1 MDNPSDAAVRDPVDQ
16 ARNLLTLFLRGM
28 GSLKLTVALLAM
40 SIFLVFAGTLAQVD
54 RGIWTVMSQYFR
66 CWLAHIDPGI
76 FVPSWNIKWSVPF
89 PGGWML
95 GTALLVNLVVSHAS
109 RIRLQARGGRLVVGS
124 AILAIGMLLT
134 WIVISRVFNA
144 DSSEHKVA
152 PSMRVTLQLL
162 QGGGAALILF
172 MGCKI
177 LFGRKAGIVLLHAG
191 IVLMMF
197 SELITARTAQE
208 GMMRVGEGQTVNYV
222 ESTQEVELAFT
233 DRSNAGYDDVV
244 VIPQS
249 LLVTPGVVSSPE
261 LPFDV
266 EIQPGHFFKNARLHE
281 LRSTDRNPATQGV
294 GLGYIAEKVGEESGT
309 SSAGTVD
316 LSAAYIGLREKQGGS
331 TKTEVYLVAVELS
344 TGNILQPVVSGGKT
358 YDVQLRFKRTYKPYE
373 VYLKKFR
380 FERYPGTE
388 KPKDFSSFVRVR
400 DLERGTD
407 RDVRIWMNNP
417 LRYRGDTL
425 YQADWDHAT
434 EKGTVLQIVT
444 NQGWMVPYVGCM
456 IVAVGLLG
464 QFLLHL
470 FGFLSRR
477 RGA

>member
-1 MDNPSDAAVRDPVDQ
+1 M
-16 ARNLLTLFLRGM
+16 
-28 GSLKLTVALLAM
+28 
-40 SIFLVFAGTLAQVD
+40 I
-54 RGIWTVMSQYFR
+54 
-66 CWLAHIDPGI
+66 
-76 FVPSWNIKWSVPF
+76 
-89 PGGWML
+89 
-95 GTALLVNLVVSHAS
+95 
-109 RIRLQARGGRLVVGS
+109 
-124 AILAIGMLLT
+124 LT
-134 WIVISRVFNA
+134 WIVISHVFDS

-162 QGGGAALILF
+162 QGGGAALVLF
-172 MGCKI
+172 MGCKM

-191 IVLMMF
+191 IVLMMC
-197 SELITARTAQE
+197 SELVTARTAHE
-208 GMMRVGEGQTVNYV
+208 GMMRVNEGQTVNYV
-222 ESTQEVELAFT
+222 ENSQEVELAFT
-233 DRSNAGYDDVV
+233 DRSNPGYDDVAV
-244 VIPQS
+244 VPQT
-249 LLVTPGVVSSPE
+249 LLATPGVVSSPD
-261 LPFDV
+261 LPFDI
-266 EIQPGHFFKNARLHE
+266 EIQPGQFFKNARLRE
-281 LRSTDRNPATQGV
+281 LRSNDRNPATQGV
-294 GLGYIAEKVGEESGT
+294 GLGYMAEKIGEEAGASSSG
-309 SSAGTVD
+309 AVD
-316 LSAAYIGLREKQGGS
+316 LSAAYIGLREKGGS
-331 TKTEVYLVAVELS
+331 ARKAETYLVAVELS
-344 TGNILQPVVSGGKT
+344 SGNILQPVTTGGKT

-380 FERYPGTE
+380 FERYAGTE

-417 LRYRGDTL
+417 LRYRGDTI